1 MIKMRALRQFSHT
14 IYGTVSEG
22 DVFESAEVYVDQFIE
37 TGLAVRV
44 DAPKPAPVTEEQI
57 QESAARVIT
66 SEQVPAP
73 KQRRRRK

>member
-14 IYGTVSEG
+14 IYGTVSDG

-37 TGLAVRV
+37 TGLAERV
-44 DAPKPAPVTEEQI
+44 EAPAPEPQP
-57 QESAARVIT
+57 IT
-66 SEQVPAP
+66 STPQP